1 MLLEDL
7 PSELLLEIFSYLHP
21 SDLYTSFLPLSNSR
35 ISYLISRI
43 HLSLDLTYTSYARFL
58 LILTYCSPSQIVF
71 LRLTNQYS
79 HGLLINEFFSSD
91 YFRPEKF
98 LRLRSLHLDDIIGN
112 EIDYLPPYLEKLHI
126 KFHKKAKYA
135 MKFYQLALQS
145 TSLKQCYLIGGYA
158 FDNTTCS
165 HISSTT
171 IEQLHM
177 AIKSFP
183 NDLIVLL
190 QALPCLTKLKTCV
203 YTRSSGI
210 QFSSLFTSPL
220 THLNIDLQGTGV
232 TLALL
237 DSQLLSHLPRL
248 QSLIYQ
254 SYGKSNE
261 AINNFI
267 ELSSKL
273 KRFQFIRKGLSAN
286 IDIKHSDF
294 NNDLITAVQDI
305 TNNKNSRRSLTLHT
319 TPYPDKVLNLPCVQ
333 WNKIH
338 NSSAISKHISDEVL
352 LKVEIN
358 MKIASEY
365 RFRKS
370 PPRPPQ
376 TDRLLNEIYD
386 RVERVRINLSEFSFN
401 TNTPSCRH
409 VNHLTLISN
418 NETNQCIISPN
429 IISSIVCLSSVRHLT
444 INTQTSLFNFNQLLT
459 LMSLHSLDIA
469 WSQLRPDFLL
479 SNIKILSLISEC
491 VSWKEI
497 QYLITNLIP
506 QLEHLQMNVTTSNEC
521 RQILNFLLSPK
532 YKNNLISIKIC
543 ICQTLSDQIKQ
554 DLEPILLSSQWVK
567 VKWRMDNWYLYIWK

>member
-1 MLLEDL
+1 MVTKKKKKNIMLLENL

-35 ISYLISRI
+35 ISHLISDI
-43 HLSLDLTYTSYARFL
+43 DLSLDLTYTSYARFL

-79 HGLLINEFFSSD
+79 HGLLITEFFSTD

-112 EIDYLPPYLEKLHI
+112 EIDCLPPYLEKLYI

-135 MKFYQLALQS
+135 LKFYQLALRS

-183 NDLIVLL
+183 NDLLVLL

-220 THLNIDLQGTGV
+220 THLNIDLQGSGV
-232 TLALL
+232 TLTLI

-248 QSLIYQ
+248 QSLIYH

-261 AINNFI
+261 DMNTFI
-267 ELSSKL
+267 QLSSKL
-273 KRFQFIRKGLSAN
+273 SRFQFIRKGLSAN
-286 IDIKHSDF
+286 INITNGDF
-294 NNDLITAVQDI
+294 NNDLVTAVQEI
-305 TNNKNSRRSLTLHT
+305 THNKNSRRSLILHT
-319 TPYPDKVLNLPCVQ
+319 TPYPDKVLNLPFVQ
-333 WNKIH
+333 WNKVH
-338 NSSAISKHISDEVL
+338 NLSANSKHIPDE
-352 LKVEIN
+352 
-358 MKIASEY
+358 
-365 RFRKS
+365 
-370 PPRPPQ
+370 
-376 TDRLLNEIYD
+376 EIYD
-386 RVERVRINLSEFSFN
+386 RVERVRINLSEFSIN
-401 TNTPSCRH
+401 TNIPSCRH
-409 VNHLTLISN
+409 VKHLTLFSN
-418 NETNQCIISPN
+418 NETNKCIISPN
-429 IISSIVCLSSVRHLT
+429 IISSLVCLPSVRHLI
-444 INTQTSLFNFNQLLT
+444 INTQTSLFNFNQLFT

-469 WSQLRPDFLL
+469 WSQLRPYFLL

-497 QYLITNLIP
+497 QYLIIHLIP

-554 DLEPILLSSQWVK
+554 DLEPILLSSQWIK